1 MSQDAL
7 FQLGNVSVALNT
19 SQAEDHFKRPA
30 PRAAAA
36 LQAHLYPM
44 QDQVCA
50 SRTPF

>member
-19 SQAEDHFKRPA
+19 SQAEDHFSRPA
-30 PRAAAA
+30 RCAAAA
-36 LQAHLYPM
+36 LQVRLYRM

-50 SRTPF
+50 SRTPV